1 MPALIAGIDVIKFHE
16 GASDIVNKVTNNKDF
31 QDHQNIAN
39 LLTIP
44 SFLNK
49 IKINVIMTYSDRL
62 NNFGKWYLQLWAESI
77 GKKGKGITS
86 IHSIGATDQHSQIQL
101 YLDGPKDKFFNFI
114 TTNHQKKGLKI
125 NKEVMIDKVPYL
137 AGKYMGDL
145 MAAEQKAT
153 INTFIKNKFMVREI
167 NLPEI
172 NEFTIGQ
179 LMALSIFETI
189 IACKNLGVN
198 PFDQPAVEEGKLLT
212 KKYLS

>member
-1 MPALIAGIDVIKFHE
+1 
-16 GASDIVNKVTNNKDF
+16 
-31 QDHQNIAN
+31 
-39 LLTIP
+39 
-44 SFLNK
+44 
-49 IKINVIMTYSDRL
+49 
-62 NNFGKWYLQLWAESI
+62 
-77 GKKGKGITS
+77 
-86 IHSIGATDQHSQIQL
+86 
-101 YLDGPKDKFFNFI
+101 
-114 TTNHQKKGLKI
+114 
-125 NKEVMIDKVPYL
+125 
-137 AGKYMGDL
+137 MGDL

-198 PFDQPAVEEGKLLT
+198 PFNQPAVEEGKLLT